1 MRIAQVAP
9 LWESVPPKLYGGTER
24 IVSYITEELVQ
35 MGHDVTLFASG
46 DSETAGRLQAVCP
59 QALRLNTG
67 IFNRDAPMIML
78 QERSLGARGDFD
90 VIHSHLD
97 FLGFPLA
104 RRNPQPVV
112 TTLHGRLDLPELQP
126 VFQEYA
132 EMPLVSIS
140 DAQRRPLPSANWHA
154 TVHHGLP
161 RHLYTYHSQPQGYL
175 AFLGRISPEK
185 RPDHAI
191 EVAKRTGLPLRIAA
205 KVDPADIQYYRT
217 EIEPLLD
224 HPLIEFIGEISDA
237 EKDDFV
243 GNAQALVCP
252 YDWPEP
258 FGLVL
263 IEALACG
270 TPVLAYRRGS
280 IPEVIDDGIT
290 GFVCENLSE
299 MVAAVERLGEI
310 DRQRCRASF
319 EERFTADRMARDYV
333 ALYER
338 IIEDRGAVTTPKIH
352 ALGSD
357 LLFEGAF
364 NGTSN
369 GHSQDGPLHIE
380 GGPHV

>member
-1 MRIAQVAP
+1 MNIAQVAP

-24 IVSYITEELVQ
+24 IVSYVTEELVR

-46 DSETAGRLQAVCP
+46 DSETAARLEAVCP

-78 QERSLGARGDFD
+78 QERALGAVGDFD

-104 RRNPQPVV
+104 RRNSVPVV
-112 TTLHGRLDLPELQP
+112 TTLHGRLDLPELEP
-126 VFQEYA
+126 VFREYS

-140 DAQRRPLPSANWHA
+140 HAQRRPLSWANWEA
-154 TVHHGLP
+154 TIHHGLP
-161 RHLYTYHSQPQGYL
+161 RDLYTFHQKSQGYL

-185 RPDHAI
+185 RPDQAI
-191 EVAKRTGLPLRIAA
+191 EIAKRTGLPLRIAA
-205 KVDPADIQYYRT
+205 KVDPADQQYYQS

-224 HPLIEFIGEISDA
+224 HPLVEFLGEISDT
-237 EKDDFV
+237 EKDDFI
-243 GNAQALVCP
+243 GNALALVCP

-280 IPEVIDDGIT
+280 IPEIIDDGIT
-290 GFVCENLSE
+290 GFVCESLAE
-299 MVAAVERLGEI
+299 MAEAVERLPLI
-310 DRQRCRASF
+310 DRSRCRSAF

-338 IIEDRGAVTTPKIH
+338 IIEESTIQTSLKIR
-352 ALGSD
+352 AIGSRH
-357 LLFEGAF
+357 
-364 NGTSN
+364 SN
-369 GHSQDGPLHIE
+369 GSAFERRQREMARRIE
-380 GGPHV
+380 GSPHV

>member
-1 MRIAQVAP
+1 MKIAQVAP

-24 IVSYITEELVQ
+24 IVSYITEELVR

-46 DSETAGRLQAVCP
+46 DSETAARLEAVCP

-67 IFNRDAPMIML
+67 IFNRDAPMIIL
-78 QERSLGARGDFD
+78 QERSLGATGDFD

-104 RRNPQPVV
+104 RRNPLPVV

-126 VFQEYA
+126 VFREYA
-132 EMPLVSIS
+132 DMPLVSIS
-140 DAQRRPLPSANWHA
+140 DAQRQPLPWANWHA
-154 TVHHGLP
+154 TIYHGLP
-161 RHLYTYHSQPQGYL
+161 RNLYSFHPQPQQYL

-191 EVAKRTGLPLRIAA
+191 EVAKRTGIPLRMAA
-205 KVDPADIQYYRT
+205 KVDPADLQYYLA

-224 HPLIEFIGEISDA
+224 HPLIEFIGEISDE
-237 EKDDFV
+237 EKDNFL
-243 GNAQALVCP
+243 GNALALVCP

-280 IPEVIDDGIT
+280 IPEIIDNGVT
-290 GFVCENLSE
+290 GFVSENLSE
-299 MVAAVERLGEI
+299 MAEAVGRLTEI
-310 DRQRCRASF
+310 DRRRCRDAF
-319 EERFTADRMARDYV
+319 EERFTADRMACNYV
-333 ALYER
+333 ALYKR
-338 IIEDRGAVTTPKIH
+338 IIEDRIALAAPKIH
-352 ALGSD
+352 ALGSGS
-357 LLFEGAF
+357 LFETAV
-364 NGTSN
+364 NGSSN
-369 GHSQDGPLHIE
+369 GRQPEESLPMVGGLHA
-380 GGPHV
+380 

>member
-1 MRIAQVAP
+1 MNIAQVAP

-24 IVSYITEELVQ
+24 IVSYVTEELVR

-46 DSETAGRLQAVCP
+46 DSETAARLEAVCP

-78 QERSLGARGDFD
+78 QERALGAVGDFD

-104 RRNPQPVV
+104 RRNSVPVV
-112 TTLHGRLDLPELQP
+112 TTLHGRLDLPELEP
-126 VFQEYA
+126 VFREYS

-140 DAQRRPLPSANWHA
+140 HAQRRPLSWANWEA
-154 TVHHGLP
+154 TIHHGLP
-161 RHLYTYHSQPQGYL
+161 RDLYTFHQKSQGYL

-185 RPDHAI
+185 RPDQAI
-191 EVAKRTGLPLRIAA
+191 EIAKRTGLPLRIAA
-205 KVDPADIQYYRT
+205 KVDPADQQYYQS

-224 HPLIEFIGEISDA
+224 HPLVEFLGEISDT
-237 EKDDFV
+237 EKDDFI
-243 GNAQALVCP
+243 GNALALVCP

-280 IPEVIDDGIT
+280 IPEIIDDGIT
-290 GFVCENLSE
+290 GFVCESLAE
-299 MVAAVERLGEI
+299 MAEAVERLPLI
-310 DRQRCRASF
+310 DRSRCRSAF

-338 IIEDRGAVTTPKIH
+338 IIEESTIQTSLKIR
-352 ALGSD
+352 AIGSRHSSGSA
-357 LLFEGAF
+357 FERRQREMARR
-364 NGTSN
+364 
-369 GHSQDGPLHIE
+369 IE
-380 GGPHV
+380 GSPHV

>member
-1 MRIAQVAP
+1 MNIAQVAP

-24 IVSYITEELVQ
+24 IVSYVTEELVR

-46 DSETAGRLQAVCP
+46 DSETAARLEAVCP

-78 QERSLGARGDFD
+78 QERALGAVGDFD

-104 RRNPQPVV
+104 RRNSVPVV
-112 TTLHGRLDLPELQP
+112 TTLHGRLDLPELEP
-126 VFQEYA
+126 VFREYS

-140 DAQRRPLPSANWHA
+140 HAQRQPLSWANWQA
-154 TVHHGLP
+154 TIHHGLP
-161 RHLYTYHSQPQGYL
+161 RDLYTFHPKSQGYL

-185 RPDHAI
+185 RPDQAI
-191 EVAKRTGLPLRIAA
+191 EIAKRTGLPLRIAA
-205 KVDPADIQYYRT
+205 KVDPADQQYYRS

-224 HPLIEFIGEISDA
+224 HPLVEFLGEISDA
-237 EKDDFV
+237 EKDDFI
-243 GNAQALVCP
+243 GNALALVCP

-280 IPEVIDDGIT
+280 IPEIIDDGIT
-290 GFVCENLSE
+290 GFVCESLAE
-299 MVAAVERLGEI
+299 MAEAVERLPLI
-310 DRQRCRASF
+310 DRRRCRSAF
-319 EERFTADRMARDYV
+319 EERFTVDRMARDYV

-338 IIEDRGAVTTPKIH
+338 IIEESTIQTALKIRAV
-352 ALGSD
+352 GSRH
-357 LLFEGAF
+357 LNGSVFERRQREMAGR
-364 NGTSN
+364 
-369 GHSQDGPLHIE
+369 IE
-380 GGPHV
+380 GSPHV

>member
-1 MRIAQVAP
+1 MKIAQVAP

-24 IVSYITEELVQ
+24 IVSYVTEELVR

-46 DSETAGRLQAVCP
+46 DSETAARLEAVCP

-78 QERSLGARGDFD
+78 QERALGAVGDFD
-90 VIHSHLD
+90 VVHSHLD

-104 RRNPQPVV
+104 RRNSVPVV
-112 TTLHGRLDLPELQP
+112 TTLHGRLDLPELEP
-126 VFQEYA
+126 VFREYS

-140 DAQRRPLPSANWHA
+140 HAQRRPLSWANWQA
-154 TVHHGLP
+154 TIHHGLP
-161 RHLYTYHSQPQGYL
+161 RDLYTFHPQSQGYL

-185 RPDHAI
+185 RPDQAI
-191 EVAKRTGLPLRIAA
+191 EIAKRTGLPLRIAA
-205 KVDPADIQYYRT
+205 KVDPADLQNYRS

-224 HPLIEFIGEISDA
+224 HRLVEFIGEISDA
-237 EKDDFV
+237 EKDDFI
-243 GNAQALVCP
+243 GNALALVCP

-290 GFVCENLSE
+290 GFVCESLAE
-299 MVAAVERLGEI
+299 MADAVKRLQLI
-310 DRQRCRASF
+310 DRRRCRSAF
-319 EERFTADRMARDYV
+319 EERFTVDRMARDYV

-338 IIEDRGAVTTPKIH
+338 IIEESTIQTALKIRAV
-352 ALGSD
+352 GSRH
-357 LLFEGAF
+357 LNGSVFERRQREMAGR
-364 NGTSN
+364 
-369 GHSQDGPLHIE
+369 IE
-380 GGPHV
+380 GSPHV

>member
-1 MRIAQVAP
+1 MKIAQVAP

-24 IVSYITEELVQ
+24 IVSYMTEELVR

-46 DSETAGRLQAVCP
+46 DSETAAKLEAICP

-67 IFNRDAPMIML
+67 IFNRDAPLIML
-78 QERSLGARGDFD
+78 QERALGASGDFD

-104 RRNPQPVV
+104 RRHSVPVV
-112 TTLHGRLDLPELQP
+112 TTLHGRLDLPELVP
-126 VFQEYA
+126 VFREFS

-140 DAQRRPLPSANWHA
+140 DAQRKPIPWANWQA
-154 TVHHGLP
+154 TIHHGLP
-161 RHLYTYHSQPQGYL
+161 RDLYTFHAQPEGYL
-175 AFLGRISPEK
+175 AFLGRISVEK

-191 EVAKRTGLPLRIAA
+191 EIAKRTGLPLRIAA
-205 KVDPADIQYYRT
+205 KVDPADRQYFQS

-224 HPLIEFIGEISDA
+224 HPLVEFIGEISDA
-237 EKDDFV
+237 EKNEFLGHAAAV
-243 GNAQALVCP
+243 VCP

-280 IPEVIDDGIT
+280 IPEIIEDGTT
-290 GFVCENLSE
+290 GFVCETLSE
-299 MVAAVERLGEI
+299 MAEAAGRISLI
-310 DRQRCRASF
+310 DRRRCRAAF
-319 EERFTADRMARDYV
+319 DQRFTADRMARDYV

-338 IIEDRGAVTTPKIH
+338 IVEEGTLQHVPTMRAVGA
-352 ALGSD
+352 
-357 LLFEGAF
+357 
-364 NGTSN
+364 
-369 GHSQDGPLHIE
+369 GHS
-380 GGPHV
+380 GGPAVRRPQNGRALPVRGGRHG

>member
-24 IVSYITEELVQ
+24 IVSYITEELVR

-46 DSETAGRLQAVCP
+46 DSETAARLEAICP
-59 QALRLNTG
+59 QALRLNKG

-78 QERSLGARGDFD
+78 QERSLGTKGEFD
-90 VIHSHLD
+90 IVHSHLD

-112 TTLHGRLDLPELQP
+112 TTLHGRLDLPELEP
-126 VFQEYA
+126 VFREFA
-132 EMPLVSIS
+132 DMPLVSIS
-140 DAQRRPLPSANWHA
+140 DAQRQPMSWANWQA

-161 RHLYTYHSQPQGYL
+161 RDLYTFHPESEGYL
-175 AFLGRISPEK
+175 AFLGRIAPEK

-191 EVAKRTGLPLRIAA
+191 EVAKRAGIPLRIAA
-205 KVDPADIQYYRT
+205 KVDPADVQYYQS

-224 HPLIEFIGEISDA
+224 HPLVEFIGEISDR
-237 EKDDFV
+237 EKDEFV
-243 GNAQALVCP
+243 GNALALVCP

-280 IPEVIDDGIT
+280 IPEVIDDGVT
-290 GFVCENLSE
+290 GFVSENLSE
-299 MVAAVERLGEI
+299 MAASVERLASI
-310 DRQRCRASF
+310 DRRNCRAAF

-338 IIEDRGAVTTPKIH
+338 IIENEAARGFSKAQAI
-352 ALGSD
+352 
-357 LLFEGAF
+357 GARSLSHGLT

-369 GHSQDGPLHIE
+369 GVHPERALRVV
-380 GGPHV
+380 GGRHA